1 MKEISTRKQRF
12 LRVSQNRLARAL
24 SAIGSIENLANK
36 SNYEYDQNEV
46 NHISGRLMAKVKMVM
61 SSFGSA
67 SAQDRFQRLVEQDQL
82 QYDLLKETDPAV
94 YELVSEYLNSSNPI
108 QQAYSNNKD
117 QANQEDDLLNKFR
130 NLYQELEQNNTPK
143 NLKNQKD
150 DFFILDPGFD
160 MQRLTARHNIDRLL
174 WLRRGRTFKE
184 ITSRTSPYR
193 LHPDRS
199 KQNPLS
205 NLRWDIKEG
214 RVIQSPNNSKII

>member
-1 MKEISTRKQRF
+1 MKEISTRKERF
-12 LRVSQNRLARAL
+12 LRVSQNRLAKAI

-36 SNYEYDQNEV
+36 SNYEYDQDEV
-46 NHISGRLMAKVKMVM
+46 NHISGRLMAKVKLVM

-82 QYDLLKETDPAV
+82 QYDLLKDTDPAV
-94 YELVSEYLNSSNPI
+94 YELVSEYLKSSNPI
-108 QQAYSNNKD
+108 QQAYADNKI
-117 QANQEDDLLNKFR
+117 QAKNEDDLLNQFR
-130 NLYQELEQNNTPK
+130 NLFEELQQNAMPK
-143 NLKNQKD
+143 NIKKQDD
-150 DFFILDPGFD
+150 DFFILDPEFD
-160 MQRLTARHNIDRLL
+160 MQKLTARHNIDRLL

-214 RVIQSPNNSKII
+214 RVIQSTSNSKII